1 MTAEILK
8 FPKRYQKP
16 KLGYRIPLYTDE
28 EIDIVIL
35 VVNYFST
42 EEKSEKYTA
51 ESLRK
56 LNVFFVKKCLDTA
69 HKSEL
74 LSVYA
79 KKLITKIVNSIE
91 EVPILIG
98 G

>member
-1 MTAEILK
+1 M
-8 FPKRYQKP
+8 
-16 KLGYRIPLYTDE
+16 YTDE

>member
-16 KLGYRIPLYTDE
+16 KLGYRLPLYTDE

-42 EEKSEKYTA
+42 E
-51 ESLRK
+51 SLRK
-56 LNVFFVKKCLDTA
+56 LDVFFVKKCLDTA

-91 EVPILIG
+91 EVPILIEG
-98 G
+98 